1 MKRYGISPK
10 FDRAPPDYALEFEA
24 DTGEDLVA
32 AARDAQGE
40 DGEGLDF
47 FSLSL
52 DMD

>member
-1 MKRYGISPK
+1 MNRNRPNMPK
-10 FDRAPPDYALEFEA
+10 GTWAFDDALEFEA

-32 AARDAQGE
+32 EAQRVEG
-40 DGEGLDF
+40 DGGLDF

>member
-1 MKRYGISPK
+1 MKRKAMLSNTWPMT
-10 FDRAPPDYALEFEA
+10 DALEFEA

-32 AARDAQGE
+32 EAQRVEE
-40 DGEGLDF
+40 DGGLDF

>member
-1 MKRYGISPK
+1 MT
-10 FDRAPPDYALEFEA
+10 DALEFEA

-32 AARDAQGE
+32 EAQRVEE
-40 DGEGLDF
+40 DGGLDF

>member
-1 MKRYGISPK
+1 MLSNTWPMT
-10 FDRAPPDYALEFEA
+10 DALEFEA

-32 AARDAQGE
+32 EAQRVEE
-40 DGEGLDF
+40 DGGLDF